1 MTIVQF
7 YLKKF
12 KEYLSLPRSI
22 LTMSTKR
29 FFLVWILVSIL
40 MFLLSYAWH
49 GYVLNDFS
57 RLSYPK
63 VIFLVLS
70 AFAYMIIGFIVVKV
84 VETKVY
90 EKLFFQ
96 KPILKGVIK
105 GAFCGVVFFVIAT
118 VVGVSLNTGSG
129 LKNLVL
135 DLTWQMIEQG
145 VGGGVVG
152 LMYVLVENRT

>member
-1 MTIVQF
+1 M
-7 YLKKF
+7 
-12 KEYLSLPRSI
+12 PRSI

-57 RLSYPK
+57 RLNYPK

-70 AFAYMIIGFIVVKV
+70 AFAYIIICFFFVNV
-84 VETKVY
+84 VETNFY
-90 EKLFFQ
+90 EKLFFHKQ
-96 KPILKGVIK
+96 ILKGVMK
-105 GAFCGVVFFVIAT
+105 GVFCGVVFFLIGT
-118 VVGVSLNTGSG
+118 VVGVSFNTGSG

-135 DLTWQMIEQG
+135 DLAWQMIEQG

-152 LMYVLVENRT
+152 LMYVLVENRA

>member
-1 MTIVQF
+1 M
-7 YLKKF
+7 
-12 KEYLSLPRSI
+12 PRSI

-57 RLSYPK
+57 RLNYPK

-90 EKLFFQ
+90 EKWFFH
-96 KPILKGVIK
+96 KPILKGVMK
-105 GAFCGVVFFVIAT
+105 GAFCGVVFF
-118 VVGVSLNTGSG
+118 
-129 LKNLVL
+129 
-135 DLTWQMIEQG
+135 
-145 VGGGVVG
+145 
-152 LMYVLVENRT
+152 